1 MADTKGLLQATFDQP
16 LTVPEAVQ
24 QYIAQNYSLPEI
36 AQFYG
41 EQEAQNIL
49 DQEQQIQQERQDQ
62 ALVNI
67 KTLPETVGDAALNFG
82 SGALG
87 GAASALALVTSA
99 LEDPTNPRN
108 SDVHNFFVDTAAR
121 INEAPLRHG
130 SRSQLAAQRSYAR
143 RMEAVNRRTAREYQ
157 QDLAAGYTEG
167 TATLARMGREAVE
180 GGKAAWASGNYSQIV
195 AQGLGSLATDIML
208 SRGMTGLSSVGKT
221 AVKLAGGE
229 EKLATLAKKA
239 FDAAPPG
246 IQKSAEWLRKN
257 VPWMHSVAIQEG
269 GGVYV
274 DQYQKGLRMSFDE
287 LKAKS
292 PEFNALVAR
301 LVQEYKEQGYSDE
314 NALASAQER
323 ARAILASKSA
333 WDASIGVA
341 GAAALTSLLT
351 KGLQKPFTANPRGAL
366 ATIAEALGE
375 PLEESIQEGYG
386 QYRQN
391 LATQKYLDRTQDVME
406 GVGQSI
412 AEGAI
417 GGLGI
422 VAPRTAI
429 ASAQLLGDAPG
440 SAYDAAIK
448 RKTKK
453 ETAKFAED
461 LQVFTDTWNKNTEEV
476 RKTDSNLADKLDKNI
491 STVHAAINDAISAY
505 SIARS
510 NFGLHKFDINSAPDV
525 AEQVDSAYDRI
536 TTLKQNLANIT
547 NNPEQQKQLNALL
560 NQHEENLKKAFET
573 LKRSA
578 QSTAKRAIREKGAK
592 KLTPDDL
599 SAIAL
604 YYGLSQD
611 YSGFKDEVLNLVTPD
626 KFKDAR
632 YKQFAASL
640 QAQRLLAAQQARQ
653 AELQKEQEKAAQE
666 TTTATVDP
674 TVLTEQPAP
683 APTPTPVQPQPQQ
696 QQTQPSQPVPQQ
708 QPRTPFDVR
717 NYKKKNPHRFN
728 PEGFLINDDDLS
740 DEDLLDLANSGLD
753 WIETFGDS
761 PSDSRAPNALS
772 ASERRNFVKER
783 IKANLAYADKTMR
796 GRRRV
801 QVENTLNN
809 TNGNQPKHPRTRALF
824 KRYLDLNNELNQK
837 IASKKLDAKNPDYE
851 KEDIKNIAKLIGDI
865 RTHIYRIK
873 HSKRNDAE
881 SPATVKLLEDL
892 DRELTRHLEAFG
904 YELPIT
910 PGAKYIEGMKIIARG
925 VEDDSL
931 PPGSRIIDTID
942 APQINKY
949 GKMVQ
954 VATVVVHQNSST
966 ETTQET
972 KAAEPEKTEQQSS
985 PKIESQPS
993 HNKGTPEQITAKS
1006 RVTLGIF
1013 GTPQGRRRTSNNP
1026 DAPDVIDADV
1036 PQEIAGKLPSLSKN
1050 SPVLIF
1056 QRDTTK
1062 GTQNSVISLVSPATE
1077 RQVNR
1082 PGGYQGGYI
1091 AARDAF
1097 FSPTLE
1103 NLKNLIKALGKLAG
1117 ITRSFTNVSGKFT
1130 EIFTE
1135 KDVPNNIVNDAL
1147 NSIKLEKN
1155 KESNTR
1161 RLEVPAGSILEVY
1174 CENATD
1180 FPKALQLILEVGYP
1194 YEYIVFTTSPVKQ
1207 IDGSSFLSY
1216 SSASENK
1223 SGAPAKNSNLEVKL
1237 PPVPEDFDPLA
1248 QGAISDETTKPSA
1261 QTESSIRTKGDSLVK
1276 SRLDQIRSSGVELT
1290 LSQVL
1295 SVIQTVNKDLSE
1307 QDKCT
1312 WKAEDITAYIEG
1324 KMSHP
1329 EISVKAPE
1337 PSEAQV
1343 SEADMEEGKQLA
1355 ERFCSAGSLE
1365 ERQQVAEEAGKKHFI
1380 VKMEIDTETGEYY
1393 FPKASPKEQT
1403 EVKFAENLPSI
1414 FSRLFVPVKR
1424 MFYLWGSGTANPVGY
1439 LVQHLTS
1446 LKLLDKLL
1454 GGADS
1459 TATRGLKSKLL
1470 KKADLSGIRWLKED
1484 ELRSKGEDH
1493 LPDAHDPLI
1502 VQVLTAL
1509 DPKGRLFQGLE
1520 QAMVQRLANGVK
1532 YAQFPKLIKNGKL
1545 DQKTKEIMQIIMVQ
1559 WIASMTAGTSEAT
1572 AEELAHL
1579 GLLLEND
1586 SDTVYLGGEV
1596 APLAMA
1602 ALVNMTKEFFGIT
1615 ENIENSNDRSA
1626 MEQETL
1632 IAEMANFMANIVED
1646 AGFISRETAKVD
1658 ARTVDDS
1665 EISTHELPIVTVRD
1679 DLKGIFKQDKF
1690 VLKHLCCSM
1699 QNREIYIN
1707 EAPKAR
1713 EHINIAHTPVAATE
1727 EQKLAVRAEETRA
1740 KKVNKAYLGLQLALG
1755 GLRGSFA
1762 VQKPL
1767 PIAGDRAFSNQE
1779 DFKSKEGQ
1787 LLSRWLAFNYMASV
1801 FLELP
1806 KGMNIDDIELYFKA
1820 TVWKNSR
1827 IGLVGS
1833 VNPQSNKPLRA
1844 FIHEKLGPVDLTDK
1858 NSQAYTDWF
1867 IALASN
1873 LGESTGKKDISTY
1886 RKNVENFIARVHEKI
1901 NSDPV
1906 LKSVFR
1912 KAFMASE
1919 DKNLLKLAGV
1929 EDISGEAFTLTAEE
1943 TQAYKDFLHELQYGD
1958 KEKKIPGFDYEM
1970 LGDQQQNALLE
1981 VVRYVSI
1988 QDANYPEIFKDQQL
2002 RKFDSNL
2009 SLEIDGN
2016 NDGPAHANKGWG
2028 LLIGA
2033 YTLAQGYMQAKTGYY
2048 EGTRTTTQANLT
2060 SVKDGGTDSIYG
2072 HGNQDSHK
2080 QVAEK
2085 GVVDKLREFFTHLK
2099 ADNETAKKEGNRSSQ
2114 TNYTRVLSSMEG
2126 LLTIMGHIRGYQN
2139 KAGSDTWII
2148 PNSGNPNDIPKVIQD
2163 FLRTGSPNFHFSTSL
2178 TKALVTIINYGSR
2191 AHGSTLQVITAME
2204 EKLQQAITTAL
2215 GKMYDATGTLP
2226 EVYKS
2231 FLKDMREE
2239 EVVVFDT
2246 ETTGEEGKPVDPMTV
2261 KLAQIHA
2268 QKYLR
2273 GKPVG
2278 QPFSVTIKLDKGS
2291 SELPKTIDGK
2301 VNPMIKY
2308 YESQEA
2314 AGKLVDEQ
2322 KAIEDFYAYVGNAPV
2337 IGHNIKGFDAPL
2349 IKNRSKTRR
2358 GTDDR
2363 SFGFTRMYDT
2373 LEIARYVTNLQLD
2386 GYRLFDLARAIGIR
2400 KLDEAH
2406 LAQVDVENNYKVADT
2421 LVRMLDAKERELQN
2435 TPASNEHAEFN
2446 IEGLNYTDLRKALLQ
2461 LFSVAYDPRKGSWL
2475 PITEKELG
2483 EYIEGLPVNILT
2495 QEELRTENIQYDK
2508 KKRMAYIESRNE
2520 YDSEGRLKRD
2530 YDLIQNFR
2538 ITAKGKEVLAR
2549 ALAKHFGQA
2558 AQSAVH
2564 EAIGDQSMRAMTIPM
2579 QVMSIFTCIQ
2589 RGVEATEYVRNKGY
2603 KDSTAFEKEDSH
2615 QRVNNFMA
2623 QLTFSDGVKVVASK
2637 NQYRMSDKPIVE
2649 DADKDRQDYS
2659 VYRSNV
2665 FAGDTRI
2672 SGGALAV
2679 QGTGDAAMV
2688 LKLNRICNMLGIN
2701 LDINQMFDGISIKP
2715 EYARVL
2721 GYLMN
2726 VADYY
2731 AQTQRRMDSILKNLG
2746 FLAKQLKHY
2755 GYAKEDASTEDA
2767 IIDCLI
2773 QLKNGKTF
2781 DGEDITDDYLDLK
2794 KALGLG
2800 EYGGIDGI
2808 IKRLVGMTEVN
2819 STMNFDIFNKNSNF
2833 KGTRNSVDSELRAD
2847 LKGIFAY
2854 YRSCWFN
2861 ELVNNYAQ
2869 KCLPGSMNHY
2879 SGISNCAFV
2888 YGNPVSVEE
2897 AKAVLDSLNTD
2908 NQFRDLTDLNAAYKN
2923 TIAMARL
2930 KAMKD
2935 DPAYAIDKPIIEH
2948 LIQERIQ
2955 SKTKMLSDEQMR
2967 ICQRDLRYSD
2977 TPIDDAYDNRKAIV
2991 DNIQAILG
2999 ETSSQ
3004 ELKEN
3009 APSEES
3015 LREADKAAQQAE
3027 YEQRKQERELAKA
3040 ARKEA
3045 SKAEQEARK
3054 AEAQNWVLTKRQ
3066 DASNP
3071 KAVYDVA
3078 RDVFKRIADRY
3089 GNKRTLQRRLFD
3101 AIASI
3106 VLRLL
3111 PKNLD
3116 LVIVNDISRLP
3127 EHLRA
3132 QAAQNTEFSVI
3143 DVTSDGATI
3152 YILNQDKS
3160 IKDPFQALSAAAN
3173 QDFLAHEFTHAA
3185 LTLGIKQIIAKG
3197 PQGDPEGYKA
3207 VMSLVKLMQDT
3218 FLAPVSGVS
3227 VDSVD
3232 LPRVLQIIKEYWE
3245 DINLGTIAVDPE
3257 DPGSVERLALAVDE
3271 TIAYVLTN
3279 KDAFNYLSQHIH
3291 LNASEEEVQNLRS
3304 VFRNL
3309 LSSVG
3314 KVIKSAFKITRKP
3327 LAKYFDAW
3335 LYRDPTKPPKTSM
3348 ENDAEIFNDF
3358 FSMFSTATMA
3368 ILRAVENNAR
3378 TTDTSSA
3385 EPTQRFAK
3393 VGMAEMSVADGRGGI
3408 SLYTA
3413 LARASYPH
3421 KLPRGDYLDKT
3432 NKVISKVIKQHEQ
3445 FVNNLEGLLRPCF
3458 MPDQARDIALATK
3471 ALMFED
3477 ILNPSDRRD
3486 LANFYADIVEQIPSY
3501 EVFLEDKNAAT
3512 PEEQEQA
3519 LTLYNL
3525 VTGKDA
3531 RYENS
3536 VKKDIPLLRKDF
3548 ARPALL
3554 LALMLADPDI
3564 KESLSNLRQPKNK
3577 TESKAPAYSLR
3588 RLIEKTENSLLDR
3601 LLNQNIKNQS
3611 ILGKLD
3617 SATKQQQELINNPP
3631 EDLAEKI
3638 DSMIFDWVNG
3648 AFRVGTIKFLEARG
3662 NHKAAEL
3669 IREGSKELREDAL
3682 NVYTTV
3688 MESFRHWTNKVV
3700 KDVNVVGWLSDVYGR
3715 VPTLQKF
3722 HERLKSINGF
3732 QDKNRK
3738 ELLEDLPARLLNE
3751 FSRKLSR
3758 AERTFLDRILGAT
3771 DITTLGRDE
3780 ARQVFTDA
3788 NKLSQAISK
3797 EEKHLVD
3804 MVGDDQ
3810 AKHYQKK
3817 AKELAEYLMLG
3828 KISWNLLTNAT
3839 AISRS
3844 FGEREYDPQHST
3856 VVHSIDRLATMYA
3869 IDLLTPA
3876 EKEQAKQFYL
3886 NETKGMNTLFDQLY
3900 DIKDIETK
3908 RVEER
3913 HSIKAFKG
3921 WRPRGSIPS
3930 GQYIIVPARQQER
3943 YESEGFVLI
3952 GAYQADSLDN
3962 SEPMVRMWTKVPH
3975 PREFLEGLFQNINS
3989 TAFGFQI
3996 NNRSRGEARGTHISA
4011 VNTLDRLYTKRGSN
4025 KNNKEQFVIPMYDLD
4040 GSVIGYE
4047 RSVPQE
4053 DRKYLDENRDIFTGI
4068 AQYRSRQEREQFA
4081 IDNNIEVIKDCWD
4094 DFDQASSSEKKN
4106 EFIDVAHSAD
4116 PVIRQ
4121 AWEKIDIRV
4130 KEEAKKYFGDHFY
4143 IRKDL
4148 VYTVLGYERKSLVDI
4163 YDEKFLLPSGC
4174 ELALAGILD
4183 LVLGKKARHKV
4194 LNAEAALGG
4203 LTSYARDTI
4212 IIRSLKVPA
4221 LNAVSNLII
4230 LRYSLNIPFREIIR
4244 LMKECYAETE
4254 LYNRLYHQNQELKY
4268 RATKAENAALKDQ
4281 YEKKIAMN
4289 ETRMKNLSLYPLIQ
4303 GGEYSTISS
4312 QGRVFEELEIGKQTI
4327 GDMLETVVDKM
4338 PKGLKTLGANALMTK
4353 NSEIFQ
4359 LLTKAVNYTDWL
4371 CKGIGYKY
4379 LTEYSKYRNVRME
4392 PHQANAIVSTLFVD
4406 YDQFTTP
4413 GREYLNRMGIL
4424 WFMMYKYRIIPA
4436 TILSMMMNPARTV
4449 FGAAAAETLGTGSLL
4464 TDNWITKTLTGD
4476 IGYSIGLGMIFRGIA
4491 MHPLAVLL
4499 GCLI

>member
-1 MADTKGLLQATFDQP
+1 MAETNGLLQATFDQP
-16 LTVPEAVQ
+16 LTPAEFV
-24 QYIAQNYSLPEI
+24 QNYLATRYSPTEI
-36 AQFYG
+36 IQLAG
-41 EQEAQNIL
+41 EQEAANIANQQRIL
-49 DQEQQIQQERQDQ
+49 EEEQRDY
-62 ALVNI
+62 AATLA
-67 KTLPETVGDAALNFG
+67 KTPEESVGDAILNFT
-82 SGALG
+82 SGAVG
-87 GAASALALVTSA
+87 GATGALALITSA
-99 LEDPTNPRN
+99 LEDSNNPRN
-108 SDVHNFFVDTAAR
+108 SDLHNFFVDTTAK

-130 SRSQLAAQRSYAR
+130 SEAQLASQRSYAR

-157 QDLAAGYTEG
+157 QNLAEGATEG

-229 EKLATLAKKA
+229 EKLATLAKRA

-314 NALASAQER
+314 DALASAQER

-341 GAAALTSLLT
+341 GTAAITSLLT

-440 SAYDAAIK
+440 SAYDASI
-448 RKTKK
+448 RRRTKK
-453 ETAKFAED
+453 ETEKFSAD
-461 LQVFTDTWNKNTEEV
+461 LQAFSNSWKKDSEEL
-476 RKTDSNLADKLDKNI
+476 RKTNPDVADKLDKNL
-491 STVHAAINDAISAY
+491 SVVSDAVNKAIDAY
-505 SIARS
+505 SNIRT
-510 NFGLHKFDINSAPDV
+510 NFGLHSFDSKTAADAATKLDEAYQAV
-525 AEQVDSAYDRI
+525 TGLQEQVTSLSGD
-536 TTLKQNLANIT
+536 
-547 NNPEQQKQLNALL
+547 PEKQKQLNALL
-560 NQHEENLKKAFET
+560 STHAEALDKAKASFV
-573 LKRSA
+573 RSA
-578 QSTAKRAIREKGAK
+578 KSAARHAIRDKGVQ

-599 SAIAL
+599 ASVAVYFAL
-604 YYGLSQD
+604 SGD
-611 YSGFKDEVLNLVTPD
+611 YSAFKDEVLNLVTPD
-626 KFKDAR
+626 KFENST
-632 YKQFAASL
+632 YKTYAAYL
-640 QAQRLLAAQQARQ
+640 QAQRLIAKQQARQ
-653 AELQKEQEKAAQE
+653 SELQKEQEKAAQE

-683 APTPTPVQPQPQQ
+683 APTPTPTPVQPQSQQ

-708 QPRTPFDVR
+708 QPRTPFNVE

-728 PEGFLINDDDLS
+728 QEGYLINDDDLS
-740 DEDLLDLANSGLD
+740 DEDLRDLANSGPD
-753 WIETFGDS
+753 WIETFGAF
-761 PSDSRAPNALS
+761 PSDGRAPNALS

-783 IKANLAYADKTMR
+783 IK
-796 GRRRV
+796 
-801 QVENTLNN
+801 
-809 TNGNQPKHPRTRALF
+809 
-824 KRYLDLNNELNQK
+824 
-837 IASKKLDAKNPDYE
+837 
-851 KEDIKNIAKLIGDI
+851 
-865 RTHIYRIK
+865 
-873 HSKRNDAE
+873 
-881 SPATVKLLEDL
+881 
-892 DRELTRHLEAFG
+892 
-904 YELPIT
+904 
-910 PGAKYIEGMKIIARG
+910 
-925 VEDDSL
+925 
-931 PPGSRIIDTID
+931 
-942 APQINKY
+942 IN
-949 GKMVQ
+949 
-954 VATVVVHQNSST
+954 
-966 ETTQET
+966 
-972 KAAEPEKTEQQSS
+972 QQSS
-985 PKIESQPS
+985 LKPESQPS
-993 HNKGTPEQITAKS
+993 RNEGTPEKETEQDKALHQKIDSYLNQFSEDTIKNWSEEDWKQNTGSSRGLINPYDKSPYKDKAHSNLFEAVRTGKPIPEGLAKQLNS
-1006 RVTLGIF
+1006 KD
-1013 GTPQGRRRTSNNP
+1013 SS
-1026 DAPDVIDADV
+1026 
-1036 PQEIAGKLPSLSKN
+1036 QEPKKSESKPESKN
-1050 SPVLIF
+1050 SEPEV
-1056 QRDTTK
+1056 
-1062 GTQNSVISLVSPATE
+1062 
-1077 RQVNR
+1077 
-1082 PGGYQGGYI
+1082 
-1091 AARDAF
+1091 
-1097 FSPTLE
+1097 
-1103 NLKNLIKALGKLAG
+1103 
-1117 ITRSFTNVSGKFT
+1117 
-1130 EIFTE
+1130 EI
-1135 KDVPNNIVNDAL
+1135 
-1147 NSIKLEKN
+1147 
-1155 KESNTR
+1155 
-1161 RLEVPAGSILEVY
+1161 
-1174 CENATD
+1174 
-1180 FPKALQLILEVGYP
+1180 
-1194 YEYIVFTTSPVKQ
+1194 
-1207 IDGSSFLSY
+1207 
-1216 SSASENK
+1216 
-1223 SGAPAKNSNLEVKL
+1223 
-1237 PPVPEDFDPLA
+1237 PPMPEDFDPFA
-1248 QGAISDETTKPSA
+1248 QGVASDETTKPSA

-1337 PSEAQV
+1337 PSEAQI

-1355 ERFCSAGSLE
+1355 ERFCSAGSLQ

-1403 EVKFAENLPSI
+1403 EVKFTENLPSI

-1545 DQKTKEIMQIIMVQ
+1545 NQKTKEIMQIIMVQ

-1806 KGMNIDDIELYFKA
+1806 KGMNIDDIDLYFKA

-1886 RKNVENFIARVHEKI
+1886 RKNVENFIARVREKV
-1901 NSDPV
+1901 NKDPV

-1958 KEKKIPGFDYEM
+1958 EKKNIPGFDYEM

-1988 QDANYPEIFKDQQL
+1988 QDADYPELFKDQQL
-2002 RKFDSNL
+2002 RNFDSNL

-2060 SVKDGGTDSIYG
+2060 SVKDGGTESIYG

-2163 FLRTGSPNFHFSTSL
+2163 FLRTGSPDFHFSTSL

-2322 KAIEDFYAYVGNAPV
+2322 KAIEDFYTYVGDAPV

-2349 IKNRSKTRR
+2349 IKNRSKTRH

-2386 GYRLFDLARAIGIR
+2386 GYRLSDLARAIGIR

-2435 TPASNEHAEFN
+2435 TPAPNEHAEFN

-2637 NQYRMSDKPIVE
+2637 NQYRMSDKPIVK

-2688 LKLNRICNMLGIN
+2688 LKLNRICSMLGIN
-2701 LDINQMFDGISIKP
+2701 LDIIQMFDGISIKP

-2897 AKAVLDSLNTD
+2897 AKAVLDNLNTD
-2908 NQFRDLTDLNAAYKN
+2908 NQFKDLTDLNAAYKN

-2930 KAMKD
+2930 KAMRD
-2935 DPAYAIDKPIIEH
+2935 DPAYAMDKPIIEH

-2999 ETSSQ
+2999 ESGSQ

-3027 YEQRKQERELAKA
+3027 YEQRKQERELAKT

-3101 AIASI
+3101 AIASV

-3143 DVTSDGATI
+3143 DVTSDGAII

-3245 DINLGTIAVDPE
+3245 DINLGTVAVDPD

-3314 KVIKSAFKITRKP
+3314 RVIKSAFKITRKP

-3348 ENDAEIFNDF
+3348 ENDAEIFNNF

-3368 ILRAVENNAR
+3368 ILRAVENNAK

-3393 VGMAEMSVADGRGGI
+3393 VVTEFDMSVNDQINGRT
-3408 SLYTA
+3408 LYEA
-3413 LARASYPH
+3413 LARAAYPH
-3421 KLPRGDYLDKT
+3421 KGLSGSYLDKT
-3432 NKVISKVIKQHEQ
+3432 DKVISKVIKKHEQ
-3445 FVNNLEGLLRPCF
+3445 FVNTLDGLLRPCF
-3458 MPDQARDIALATK
+3458 MPDQARDIALVTK

-3477 ILNPSDRRD
+3477 VLNPSDRRD

-3525 VTGKDA
+3525 VTGRDA

-3536 VKKDIPLLRKDF
+3536 IKKDIPLLRKDF

-3554 LALMLADPDI
+3554 LALMLSDPDI
-3564 KESLSNLRQPKNK
+3564 KESLSKLRQSKNK
-3577 TESKAPAYSLR
+3577 TESKAPAYSLK
-3588 RLIEKTENSLLDR
+3588 RLIETTENSLLDR

-3617 SATKQQQELINNPP
+3617 SATKQQQKLINNPP

-3662 NHKAAEL
+3662 KHDVAET
-3669 IREGSKELREDAL
+3669 IRHGSKVLRTDA
-3682 NVYTTV
+3682 VGAYTDM
-3688 MESFRHWTNKVV
+3688 METFRHWTNKVV
-3700 KDVNVVGWLSDVYGR
+3700 KNVNVVGWLSDVYGR

-3758 AERTFLDRILGAT
+3758 TERTFLDRILGAT

-3788 NKLSQAISK
+3788 NKLNQAISK

-3804 MVGDDQ
+3804 MVGENQ

-4025 KNNKEQFVIPMYDLD
+4025 KKNKEQFVIPMYDLD

-4047 RSVPQE
+4047 RSIPQE

-4130 KEEAKKYFGDHFY
+4130 KEAAKKYFGDHFY

-4449 FGAAAAETLGTGSLL
+4449 FGAAAAEALGTGSLL
-4464 TDNWITKTLTGD
+4464 TDNWITKTLTRD